1 MSIGIGEIL
10 ITLIV
15 AFVVVGPEDL
25 PKVVRTLAKLIKKIR
40 NMMKGVTESF
50 EKDLELEKLKEET
63 KELKQVNTELER
75 VQQAVIQHASDVEQI
90 THETKP

>member
-75 VQQAVIQHASDVEQI
+75 VQQAVIQHAADVEQI